1 MSAVRA
7 LVFDLYG
14 TLIHLDERPFQRE
27 IPRLVAA
34 PRREWIEFLRDVL
47 VVRSFASGEEFVDA
61 IFERF
66 PPQAGLDRVEARG
79 RARALLDRELQ
90 AARVEPSVRSIL
102 GFLRRRGLALGLLT
116 NSASPYREPFE
127 RFTLAESFDKA
138 LFSCDLGV
146 KKPVAASYGAAD
158 CCFTRN
164 NTCFVPTTVY

>member
-61 IFERF
+61 IFE
-66 PPQAGLDRVEARG
+66 QEWV
-79 RARALLDRELQ
+79 
-90 AARVEPSVRSIL
+90 
-102 GFLRRRGLALGLLT
+102 
-116 NSASPYREPFE
+116 
-127 RFTLAESFDKA
+127 
-138 LFSCDLGV
+138 
-146 KKPVAASYGAAD
+146 
-158 CCFTRN
+158 
-164 NTCFVPTTVY
+164 